1 MGWVPTLPPAGAMT
15 SPPPVSA
22 RTGWGPPPGGA
33 PRGAKGLSF
42 RYNLQGHYITEYPVA
57 LAHMNVTIP
66 FAAPQH
72 PSTMYYG
79 NGWLQETPYGSCGF
93 TSARAS
99 PPQPS
104 SSPSPDLVNNGS
116 YAPTFH
122 PHLVA
127 EQFARQGK
135 AGSQDFTGVDEREE
149 WVANFGCYCSCDG

>member
-1 MGWVPTLPPAGAMT
+1 MSTYRAAAWAMI
-15 SPPPVSA
+15 PPPRVSA
-22 RTGWGPPPGGA
+22 PTSWGSPPGGA
-33 PRGAKGLSF
+33 PRGAKWLCF
-42 RYNLQGHYITEYPVA
+42 RCNPPGHYIAECPVA
-57 LAHMNVTIP
+57 PAHMNVAIP

-72 PSTMYYG
+72 PSMMYYG
-79 NGWLQETPYGSCGF
+79 GGLLQETPYGSGEH